1 MKHRIAHDLSL
12 DLARRATR
20 AALDAY
26 KESFPKFSPGGRWTS
41 DDSAEVW
48 FVTPVGRIEGVVT
61 VEATAVLLTLGKLPW
76 AARPFRRQAVRI
88 VEDEV
93 KAWILKAKNGELDS

>member
-26 KESFPKFSPGGRWTS
+26 RENFPQFSPGGNWVN
-41 DDSAEVW
+41 DDQADVW
-48 FVTPVGRIEGVVT
+48 FVTPVGRIEGSIT
-61 VEATAVLLTLGKLPW
+61 VESSNVLLTLDKLPW
-76 AARPFRRQAVRI
+76 AARPFRRQAIRI

-93 KAWILKAKNGELDS
+93 KAWIQKAKDGELT

>member
-1 MKHRIAHDLSL
+1 MKHRITHDLSI

-26 KESFPKFSPGGRWTS
+26 KSSFPQFSPGGDWTTE
-41 DDSAEVW
+41 DRAEVW
-48 FVTPVGRIEGVVT
+48 FVTPVGRIEGAIT
-61 VEATAVLLTLGKLPW
+61 VEASAILLALDKLPW

-88 VEDEV
+88 IEDEV
-93 KAWILKAKNGELDS
+93 KAWIEKAKVGELD